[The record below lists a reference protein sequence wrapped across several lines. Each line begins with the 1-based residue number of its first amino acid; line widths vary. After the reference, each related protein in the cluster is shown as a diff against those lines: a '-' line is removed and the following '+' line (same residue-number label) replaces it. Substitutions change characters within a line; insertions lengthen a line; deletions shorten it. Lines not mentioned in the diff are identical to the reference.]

1 MEAKFFD
8 SLYEGDSPN
17 GVKLGMGLTGGDF
30 WTRIAGCQMLYRGP
44 GLDKID
50 FFNILAVA
58 EAEASEIWPPSYVP
72 HSSGSTYFYVV
83 RRANNCGRQEHT
95 LAAAV
100 KVSINA
106 GGNLAE
112 PQPNNIF
119 EARAQQV
126 SGNKIQLIWVYCPIA
141 QESAPVRF
149 KVYYD
154 AGTGQINYENP
165 IAAICYAGRRFYS
178 YQSDTLEASKY
189 VFCIRAEDAAGMESA
204 SLAPIRIQLDTVSP
218 GAVNI
223 LSAEII

>member
-30 WTRIAGCQMLYRGP
+30 WPRIAGCQVLYRGS
-44 GLDKID
+44 GIDEID
-50 FFNILAVA
+50 FSSILAVA
-58 EAEASEIWPPSYVP
+58 EAESSEIWPPSYIP
-72 HSSGSTYFYVV
+72 HNSGSTYFYVV
-83 RRANNCGRQEHT
+83 RRVNNCGRQEHT

-100 KVSINA
+100 KVSIDA
-106 GGNLAE
+106 SGNLAE

-119 EARAQQV
+119 EAIAQQV

-141 QESAPVRF
+141 QESAPACF

-165 IAAICYAGRRFYS
+165 IAMICYAGRRFYS

-189 VFCIRAEDAAGMESA
+189 LFCIRAEDAAGMESA
-204 SLAPIRIQLDTVSP
+204 SLAPIRVQLDTVSP

-223 LSAEII
+223 LSTEII

>member
-30 WTRIAGCQMLYRGP
+30 WPRIAGCQMLYRGP
-44 GLDKID
+44 SLDKID
-50 FFNILAVA
+50 FSNMLAVA
-58 EAEASEIWPPSYVP
+58 EAEASDIWPPSYVP

-100 KVSINA
+100 KVSIDA
-106 GGNLAE
+106 SGNLAE

-119 EARAQQV
+119 EARAKQV
-126 SGNKIQLIWVYCPIA
+126 DGNKIQLVWYYCPIEQQSPPA
-141 QESAPVRF
+141 CF

-154 AGTGQINYENP
+154 AGTGQINYESP
-165 IAAICYAGRRFYS
+165 IATICYAGRRFYS

-189 VFCIRAEDAAGMESA
+189 LFCIRAEDAAGMESA